1 MALLDVLGRIFSK
14 DNTNSKDVAK
24 ERLRLVLVHDRT
36 SISPEYLN
44 LIKEDLLKV
53 IREYLEIDEEALQ
66 VNLANEDST
75 FALVANIPVKGF
87 KRTRVAEMQDSL

>member
-1 MALLDVLGRIFSK
+1 MALLDVLSRIFTR
-14 DNTNSKDVAK
+14 DNVPSKDVAK
-24 ERLRLVLVHDRT
+24 ERLRLVLVHDRS

-53 IREYLEIDEEALQ
+53 IREYMDIDEEALQ
-66 VNLANEDST
+66 VNLANEDSS

-87 KRTRVAEMQDSL
+87 KRPRMMEAND

>member
-1 MALLDVLGRIFSK
+1 MALLDVLSRLFSK
-14 DNTNSKDVAK
+14 DSVASKDVAK

-36 SISPEYLN
+36 TISPEYLN

-66 VNLANEDST
+66 VNLANEDSA

-87 KRTRVAEMQDSL
+87 KRNRMAEMQD